1 MKPNQPDLVGEYLH
15 EVDLRLSGLPLLQRR
30 ELLADL
36 AAHIATERTERN
48 VQSEGE
54 LIEILER
61 LGSPEVVAAAA
72 YEEAGAPR
80 MATTVPP
87 PPSYGTPPP
96 SYGTTPPSYGAP
108 FDAMPSDAP
117 RPVPPAKPSNGPK
130 VGVIVLVAIGIVGF
144 LIFICG
150 FFALASRSDQA
161 PQPAVATVAPPE
173 PTTPASPATP

>member
-36 AAHIATERTERN
+36 AAHIATERTDRN
-48 VQSEGE
+48 VQSEAE

-80 MATTVPP
+80 MAATAPP
-87 PPSYGTPPP
+87 PFISTPPP
-96 SYGTTPPSYGAP
+96 
-108 FDAMPSDAP
+108 FV
-117 RPVPPAKPSNGPK
+117 VPPTPSRPGPPK
-130 VGVIVLVAIGIVGF
+130 WIFAVLAAVGVVLVLCLGS
-144 LIFICG
+144 
-150 FFALASRSDQA
+150 ALMVSRGTS
-161 PQPAVATVAPPE
+161 TPPE
-173 PTTPASPATP
+173 PATVEFATPNPPDAPQTP